1 MARKSTSK
9 ASTGSRKAPTPY
21 KPSTAKQ
28 MVTAH
33 NESRTP
39 RTGK

>member
-1 MARKSTSK
+1 MIKKATSR
-9 ASTGSRKAPTPY
+9 ATGSRKAPKPY

-39 RTGK
+39 KGTGK